1 MSVKWRRSG
10 PGGAGCVLGVIL
22 ACLLCHGV
30 VCGQSVQAG
39 RVRIAETAWGFDGRV
54 TAGEFQPVSLLLDNL
69 SADPVEGLLTLQMV
83 SGVLRRSGAV
93 YEQSVFLGPSARRWV
108 QFYPWISDP
117 NATWQLELRT
127 SAGVIP
133 FDALDQPRL
142 VEEENLL
149 QSAEQRRL
157 PVVLLDRAGSL
168 ERIPTTVKHM
178 SEEVFPPYSTATHG
192 LHGLFLDHV
201 PDWEEP
207 RQTALLSWLQRGGQ
221 LHLLLDS
228 NGQRLRF
235 SGLLAVLNEPFE
247 TFAVGAGQV
256 VRHELQRAGLTES
269 LVSGVMFPPRAEEAE
284 QGSRGQL
291 QPGDLRLRD
300 DEGILERLRK
310 TSEPEHS
317 SVLIGFL
324 ALLYVL
330 VLYPGVW
337 WFSNQPE
344 VKFPWPLAAIAG
356 AVVLFSL
363 LFLWV
368 GRRGYQEVRSCR
380 ADLVAV
386 AEDGRHWDV
395 LAFRQLFVTEG
406 ADYSLGQSGCQ
417 TLLASGVQDEQ
428 VAATAVVG
436 AEAAYRCRIPP
447 YSRELVISR
456 SRVELGDFGLRL
468 SQFSVTGGN
477 LTGLVIAAGAGLQ
490 VREGD
495 EAWVVYK
502 SEVWPLVWSA
512 GERQFRLR
520 PAGRSSVGNFLRDQ
534 YDGFAMPWGGLL
546 PGGVVAGPAGSGG
559 ALGETLTEEQLK
571 RRERTRGLFR
581 RALWRPGRGRV
592 GDVQIPA
599 DRVLFLLETELSDE
613 LQVVLDPELE
623 QVGRVMFAKEL
634 RPGDGDVAAEGSAI
648 GNP

>member
-1 MSVKWRRSG
+1 MCVNWRSWGRVSI
-10 PGGAGCVLGVIL
+10 GCLLGVIL
-22 ACLLCHGV
+22 ASVLCEGV
-30 VCGQSVQAG
+30 VLGQSSQVG
-39 RVRIAETAWGFDGRV
+39 RVRIAEVAWGFDGRV

-69 SADPVEGLLTLQMV
+69 SSDPVEGVLTLQMV

-93 YEQSVFLGPSARRWV
+93 YEQQVFLGPSARRWA
-108 QFYPWISDP
+108 QFYPWVSDP

-133 FDALDQPRL
+133 FDLLDQPRM

-149 QSAEQRRL
+149 QSEEQRRL

-192 LHGLFLDHV
+192 LYGLFLDHV
-201 PDWEEP
+201 PDWDEP

-221 LHLLLDS
+221 LHLLMDA
-228 NGQRLRF
+228 NGQRLHF
-235 SGLLAVLNEPFE
+235 LGSLAVLNEPFE

-256 VRHELQRAGLTES
+256 VRHEFQRMGLTES
-269 LVSGVMFPPRAEEAE
+269 VVNSVVIPQQAVETEL
-284 QGSRGQL
+284 GSRGQL
-291 QPGDLRLRD
+291 QPGDQRLRD

-310 TSEPEHS
+310 TSEPGHS
-317 SVLIGFL
+317 SVLIGLL

-330 VLYPGVW
+330 ALYPGAW

-344 VKFPWPLAAIAG
+344 VKFPWPLVAIAG

-368 GRRGYQEVRSCR
+368 GRRGYEEVRSCR
-380 ADLVAV
+380 ADMVAV
-386 AEDGRHWDV
+386 AEDGRYWDV

-406 ADYSLGQSGCQ
+406 ADYSLRQPGRQ

-436 AEAAYRCRIPP
+436 SEAEYRCRIPP
-447 YSRELVISR
+447 YSRELVMSR
-456 SRVELGDFGLRL
+456 SRVELGDWGLRL
-468 SQFSVTGGN
+468 SQFSVTAGN
-477 LTGLVIAAGAGLQ
+477 LTAVEVTAGAGLT

-502 SEVWPLVWSA
+502 SDVWPLVWSA
-512 GERQFRLR
+512 GERRFRLR
-520 PAGRSSVGNFLRDQ
+520 PAGRSVLSSFLALQ
-534 YDGFAMPWGGLL
+534 NEGFAMWPWGPGL
-546 PGGVVAGPAGSGG
+546 AGG
-559 ALGETLTEEQLK
+559 AAGTAGEELTEEQLQ
-571 RRERTRGLFR
+571 RREDSGIIPSGVMAAGARQD
-581 RALWRPGRGRV
+581 PGCRDSGGSSVVSAGDGVAGRV
-592 GDVQIPA
+592 ACGVDSGAGAVGASDVC
-599 DRVLFLLETELSDE
+599 E
-613 LQVVLDPELE
+613 
-623 QVGRVMFAKEL
+623 G
-634 RPGDGDVAAEGSAI
+634 VATCRWRCWW
-648 GNP
+648 

>member
-1 MSVKWRRSG
+1 MSVRGRSRG
-10 PGGAGCVLGVIL
+10 VVSVGCTWWVLL
-22 ACLLCHGV
+22 ACIWCQGV
-30 VCGQSVQAG
+30 VCGQSLQAG

-54 TAGEFQPVSLLLDNL
+54 AAGEFQPVSLLLDNL
-69 SADPVEGLLTLQMV
+69 SADAVEGVLSLQML

-93 YEQSVFLGPSARRWV
+93 YEQPVFLGPSARRWV

-133 FDALDQPRL
+133 FDVLDQPRL
-142 VEEENLL
+142 LEEENLL
-149 QSAEQRRL
+149 QAEEQRRL

-178 SEEVFPPYSTATHG
+178 SEEVFPPYSTAMHG

-207 RQTALLSWLQRGGQ
+207 RQTALLSWLQRGGE

-235 SGLLAVLNEPFE
+235 SGMLAVLNEPFE

-269 LVSGVMFPPRAEEAE
+269 LANEVMMAERVAETELVGRGALASGDP
-284 QGSRGQL
+284 
-291 QPGDLRLRD
+291 RLRD

-317 SVLIGFL
+317 SVLIGLL

-330 VLYPGVW
+330 VLYPGAW
-337 WFSNQPE
+337 WLSNQPE

-356 AVVLFSL
+356 AVLLFSL

-380 ADLVAV
+380 ADMVAV

-406 ADYSLGQSGCQ
+406 ADYSLRQRGCQ

-428 VAATAVVG
+428 VSATAVVG
-436 AEAAYRCRIPP
+436 AEASYQCRIPP
-447 YSRELVISR
+447 YSRELVVSR
-456 SRVELGDFGLRL
+456 SRVELGDWGLRL
-468 SQFSVTGGN
+468 SEFSVTGGN
-477 LTGLVIAAGAGLQ
+477 LTGVVISAGAGLS

-502 SEVWPLVWSA
+502 SDVWPLTWS
-512 GERQFRLR
+512 GVERQFRLR
-520 PAGRSSVGNFLRDQ
+520 PTGRSSLGNFLRTQ
-534 YDGFAMPWGGLL
+534 YDGFAMPWGGAAGGAAGGL
-546 PGGVVAGPAGSGG
+546 PGVVD
-559 ALGETLTEEQLK
+559 EELTEEQLQ
-571 RRERTRGLFR
+571 RRARTQGLFR

-599 DRVLFLLETELSDE
+599 DRVLFLLETELSGE
-613 LQVVLDPELE
+613 LRVELDPELE
-623 QVGRVMFAKEL
+623 QVGRVMFAREL
-634 RPGDGDVAAEGSAI
+634 REGDGAVAAEGSAI